1 VTQLIDRI
9 PPAYKAMLVIAAVF
23 GVGMTAG
30 SAVSLARDL
39 PGRVAQLEAQ
49 QQATSA
55 ALRIPRMP
63 RAGRRRGRDPRSC
76 RYVVSGVE
84 DLLDGLRRR

>member
-9 PPAYKAMLVIAAVF
+9 PPTHRAMLVIAAVF

-39 PGRVAQLEAQ
+39 PNRVDQLEAQ

-55 ALRIPRMP
+55 AIRYLAC
-63 RAGRRRGRDPRSC
+63 RALAEDEGRDPRSC
-76 RYVVSGVE
+76 RWVVSGIE
-84 DLLDGLRRR
+84 DFLDGLWRR

>member
-1 VTQLIDRI
+1 MTQLIDRI
-9 PPAYKAMLVIAAVF
+9 PPAYKALLILAAVF

-39 PGRVAQLEAQ
+39 PNRVAQLEAQ
-49 QQATSA
+49 QQATAA
-55 ALRIPRMP
+55 ALRYLAC
-63 RAGRRRGRDPRSC
+63 RALAEDEGRDPRSC
-76 RYVVSGVE
+76 RYVVSGVD

>member
-1 VTQLIDRI
+1 MTQLIDRI
-9 PPAYKAMLVIAAVF
+9 PPAYKALLVIAAVF

-30 SAVSLARDL
+30 SAVSLARDI
-39 PGRVAQLEAQ
+39 PTRVAQLEAQ

-55 ALRIPRMP
+55 AIRYLAC
-63 RAGRRRGRDPRSC
+63 RALAEDEGRDPKLC

-84 DLLDGLRRR
+84 DLLDGLWRR

>member
-1 VTQLIDRI
+1 MGALKQLPEWARI
-9 PPAYKAMLVIAAVF
+9 LGVLAAAFFAGGTAYAAL
-23 GVGMTAG
+23 
-30 SAVSLARDL
+30 SQQRDL
-39 PGRVAQLEAQ
+39 PARVARLEAE

-55 ALRIPRMP
+55 ALRYLAC
-63 RAGRRRGRDPRSC
+63 RALAEDEGRDPRSC

>member
-1 VTQLIDRI
+1 MTQLIDRI

-23 GVGMTAG
+23 GIGMTAG

-39 PGRVAQLEAQ
+39 PDRVAQLEAQ

-55 ALRIPRMP
+55 AIRYLAC
-63 RAGRRRGRDPRSC
+63 RALAEDEGRDPRSC
-76 RYVVSGVE
+76 RYVVSGVD
-84 DLLDGLRRR
+84 DLFDGLRRR

>member
-1 VTQLIDRI
+1 MTQLIDRI

-23 GVGMTAG
+23 GIGMTAG
-30 SAVSLARDL
+30 SAVSLARDI
-39 PGRVAQLEAQ
+39 PSRVAQLEAQ

-55 ALRIPRMP
+55 AIRYLAC
-63 RAGRRRGRDPRSC
+63 RALAEDEGRDPRSC
-76 RYVVSGVE
+76 RYVVSGVD